1 MKPLP
6 GQSER
11 EWVLLGMAESCAER
25 GYEATTAAD
34 VCAAAGVSEG
44 RFYELF
50 AGKEECL
57 GAAMEWLVELAW
69 RKLEE
74 ESPAPDKPWA
84 ERLRT
89 GVESLLEVLAERPAF
104 ARLALIE
111 APAAGGRAAILR
123 ESARACM
130 LDFIETAPRPADVE
144 IPPSAGRAA
153 LAGVEALVVGWVL
166 QGNAEG
172 LAQLAPEIVF
182 MLAVPYLGR
191 AEASRLGTKPG
202 TRRPLRAVA

>member
-11 EWVLLGMAESCAER
+11 EWVLLGMAESCAEK
-25 GYEATTAAD
+25 GYEVTNVAD
-34 VCAAAGVSEG
+34 VCAAAGVSEP
-44 RFYELF
+44 RFRALF
-50 AGKEECL
+50 TDKEECL
-57 GAAMEWLVELAW
+57 GATMEWLVELAW
-69 RKLEE
+69 RKLEDD
-74 ESPAPDKPWA
+74 SPADKPWA

-89 GVESLLEVLAERPAF
+89 GLESLLGVLAERPAF

-111 APAAGGRAAILR
+111 APVAGGRAAILR
-123 ESARACM
+123 DSARACM
-130 LDFIETAPRPADVE
+130 LAFVETAPRPAGVE

-153 LAGVEALVVGWVL
+153 LAGVEALVIGRVL

-172 LAQLAPEIVF
+172 LAELAPEIVF

-191 AEASRLGTKPG
+191 AEASRLGTKPA
-202 TRRPLRAVA
+202 RRGHLRAVA

>member
-25 GYEATTAAD
+25 GYEATTVAD
-34 VCAAAGVSEG
+34 VCAAAGVSER
-44 RFYELF
+44 RFHALF

-74 ESPAPDKPWA
+74 DSPADKPWA

-89 GVESLLEVLAERPAF
+89 GVESLLGVLAERPAF

-111 APAAGGRAAILR
+111 APVAGGRAAILR
-123 ESARACM
+123 ESARASM

-172 LAQLAPEIVF
+172 LAELAPGIVF

-202 TRRPLRAVA
+202 SHGHLRAVA

>member
-11 EWVLLGMAESCAER
+11 EWVLLGMAECCGER
-25 GYEATTAAD
+25 GYETTSVAD
-34 VCAAAGVSEG
+34 VCAAAGVSEP
-44 RFYELF
+44 RFHELF

-69 RKLEE
+69 RRLEE
-74 ESPAPDKPWA
+74 DSPVDKPWA

-111 APAAGGRAAILR
+111 APVAGGRAAILR
-123 ESARACM
+123 DSAKTGM
-130 LDFIETAPRPADVE
+130 LGFIEAAPQPRGVE
-144 IPPSAGRAA
+144 IPQSAGRAA
-153 LAGVEALVVGWVL
+153 LAGVEALVIGRVL
-166 QGNAEG
+166 QGSTEG
-172 LAQLAPEIVF
+172 LAELAPEITF

-202 TRRPLRAVA
+202 RHGYLRAVA

>member
-11 EWVLLGMAESCAER
+11 EWVLLGMTESCAER
-25 GYEATTAAD
+25 GYEATTVAD
-34 VCAAAGVSEG
+34 VCAAAGVSEPL
-44 RFYELF
+44 FHELF

-57 GAAMEWLVELAW
+57 GAAMEWLVELGW
-69 RKLEE
+69 RRLEE
-74 ESPAPDKPWA
+74 DSPADRPWA

-111 APAAGGRAAILR
+111 APVAGGRAAILR

-172 LAQLAPEIVF
+172 LAELAPEIVF

-191 AEASRLGTKPG
+191 AEASRLGAKPG
-202 TRRPLRAVA
+202 RHGHLRAVA

>member
-1 MKPLP
+1 MNSLP
-6 GQSER
+6 VQSER

-25 GYEATTAAD
+25 GYEATSVAD
-34 VCAAAGVSEG
+34 VCAAAGVSEPL
-44 RFYELF
+44 FHELF
-50 AGKEECL
+50 ACKEECL

-74 ESPAPDKPWA
+74 DSPADKPWA
-84 ERLRT
+84 ARLRA
-89 GVESLLEVLAERPAF
+89 GVDSLLGVLAERPAF

-123 ESARACM
+123 ESTKTSM
-130 LDFIETAPRPADVE
+130 LVFVEAAPQPTGVE
-144 IPPSAGRAA
+144 IPQSAGRAA
-153 LAGVEALVVGWVL
+153 LAGVEALVIGRVL

-172 LAQLAPEIVF
+172 FAELAPEITF

-202 TRRPLRAVA
+202 RRGHLRAVA